1 MEPSARPGRRPRTT
15 GSLFLVGGRVIVLG
29 TCGAWPEAG
38 RACCGFVV
46 EYEGYRVVI
55 DLGYGTLPRLLTLL
69 NSSVGEGIDAMVVT
83 HEHPD
88 HMVDV
93 HGLFRARCYGW
104 SDSPSLALYA
114 PRGVLDRLCGME
126 DGADGIAS
134 VLRVFD
140 WRPLPSTRQRVGPF
154 DLDSY
159 PLPHYVPNAGV
170 RLSAPGLTVAY
181 TGDTGPHSSLADLG
195 RHADLYIVDATD
207 WRRHAEASASPDTM
221 NLTARAAGEAAT
233 KAGAR
238 RLLLTHF
245 WPGNDREIARLE
257 AAEVF
262 DGEVIVAEE
271 GLEIPLP

>member
-1 MEPSARPGRRPRTT
+1 MS
-15 GSLFLVGGRVIVLG
+15 GRVVVLG

-38 RACCGFVV
+38 RACSGFVV
-46 EYEGYRVVI
+46 EYEDYRVVI
-55 DLGYGTLPRLLTLL
+55 DLGYGTLPHLLALL
-69 NSSVGEGIDAMVVT
+69 GSSIGKGVDAVVVT

-104 SDSPSLALYA
+104 PNSPPLPLYA

-126 DGADGIAS
+126 DDENGAAS
-134 VLRVFD
+134 VHRVFD
-140 WRPLPSTRQRVGPF
+140 WKPLPSTRQRLGPF

-181 TGDTGPHSSLADLG
+181 TGDTGPHPSLADLG
-195 RHADLYIVDATD
+195 RHADLYIVDATS
-207 WRRHAEASASPDTM
+207 WRRSAEASAGPDTM
-221 NLTARAAGEAAT
+221 NLTARAAGESAA

-238 RLLLTHF
+238 RLLL
-245 WPGNDREIARLE
+245 I
-257 AAEVF
+257 
-262 DGEVIVAEE
+262 
-271 GLEIPLP
+271 